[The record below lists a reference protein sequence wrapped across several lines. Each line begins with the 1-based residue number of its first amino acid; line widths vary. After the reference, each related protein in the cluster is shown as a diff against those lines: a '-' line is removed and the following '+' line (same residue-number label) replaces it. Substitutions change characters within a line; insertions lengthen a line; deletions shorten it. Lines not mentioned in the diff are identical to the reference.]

1 MSSVCKLSRFKSE
14 LKYFIIVLNDI
25 PVLQPQ
31 PQWIKVVFIVKNHS
45 IQIKLKTILEW
56 FLMKNDF
63 FHFLISGHS
72 IFEWAIAGLSFFFK
86 NGPNPAS
93 FSLFSSF
100 QYTVDSEQMFNV
112 NKFLPMTALLYQLS
126 HNHHL
131 SFFIFIFS
139 QHLSENQL
147 LKQSLLMAGFEPV
160 SSCAGSNHSANCVTP
175 ISMNIWF

>member
-72 IFEWAIAGLSFFFK
+72 IFE
-86 NGPNPAS
+86 
-93 FSLFSSF
+93 
-100 QYTVDSEQMFNV
+100 
-112 NKFLPMTALLYQLS
+112 
-126 HNHHL
+126 
-131 SFFIFIFS
+131 
-139 QHLSENQL
+139 
-147 LKQSLLMAGFEPV
+147 
-160 SSCAGSNHSANCVTP
+160 
-175 ISMNIWF
+175 

>member
-131 SFFIFIFS
+131 SFFIFHLFS
-139 QHLSENQL
+139 TFNRKSIAQTKFAIGRIWTRVLLCWKESLRQL
-147 LKQSLLMAGFEPV
+147 R
-160 SSCAGSNHSANCVTP
+160 HTH
-175 ISMNIWF
+175 